1 MKDSLPFMLI
11 ATLFIMPQKWKQPK
25 IHPPIN
31 KWNKMWYIHTVDYFS
46 VLLKMEILK
55 ISYNME
61 KSRRY
66 YAESNTTVTKDKYS
80 NMTLKSASKFYRG
93 RKEKGDCQ
101 ELGEGGMRSYC
112 FSNTE
117 TSFWNR
123 VSGLQYE
130 KSSIDW
136 QGWRQIEDN

>member
-1 MKDSLPFMLI
+1 
-11 ATLFIMPQKWKQPK
+11 
-25 IHPPIN
+25 
-31 KWNKMWYIHTVDYFS
+31 MWYIYTVDYFS
-46 VLLKMEILK
+46 SLIKDGNSN

-61 KSRRY
+61 NLEDIMLSQIQQSQRDK
-66 YAESNTTVTKDKYS
+66 KYS

-101 ELGEGGMRSYC
+101 ELVKGEWGVTVSV
-112 FSNTE
+112 TQKQ
-117 TSFWNR
+117 FWNR